1 MDDTGS
7 SASLSS
13 RSNRLLR
20 VFAWVWILQELNLD
34 ANRIGGYLTEIDHR
48 WLDTFE
54 VERSRTQKEITA

>member
-1 MDDTGS
+1 VDDTGS

-20 VFAWVWILQELNLD
+20 VLAWALILQELNVD
-34 ANRIGGYLTEIDHR
+34 ADRIGGYLTEIDHC